1 MTTCPINWSEYFRYE
16 PETGKL
22 YWRISPSRSVKSGG
36 EAGRIS
42 DGYIRLRF
50 KGREYFAHRVIWA
63 ILHPED
69 HISDG
74 EEIDHIDHNRT
85 NNRPENLR
93 KVSGIDNRR
102 NKTKDHRNTSGI
114 TGVGWHAY
122 HKKWQ
127 AKISVDGVR
136 VYLGLFL
143 NLEDA
148 VAARKA
154 AEIKYGFHENHG
166 KSS

>member
-1 MTTCPINWSEYFRYE
+1 MTICQINWGDYFRYE

-22 YWRISPSRSVKSGG
+22 FWRISPSRAIR
-36 EAGRIS
+36 AGTEVCYIN
-42 DGYIRLRF
+42 DGYLRVGF
-50 KGREYFAHRVIWA
+50 KGRGYFAHRIIWG

-69 HISDG
+69 PIADG

-93 KVSGIDNRR
+93 KVPGIDNRR
-102 NKTKDHRNTSGI
+102 NKTKDHRNTSGT
-114 TGVGWHAY
+114 TGVGWHSY

-136 VYLGLFL
+136 VYLGLFHSL
-143 NLEDA
+143 DDA
-148 VAARKA
+148 IAARKA
-154 AEIKYGFHENHG
+154 AEIKYGFHKNHG